1 MTTLTL
7 NAAASAVAEAVR
19 DAWRLVLPIECS
31 GCGEP
36 GAGLCTLCRRA
47 LAADPVLR
55 HLPDGVPVVSSL
67 RYEGRARD
75 VMLAFKECGRTDAAA
90 ALALALHSAV
100 HAAVHSVDTTV
111 ARTAD
116 TPVTRTADTPVTRPT
131 ELALVPASAAALRRR
146 GYDPVAVLVRRAG
159 GRPVRPLRTVRT
171 SGATAAQ
178 KRLDRVART
187 ENRAGSM
194 RARTPLDGR
203 AFVLVDDV
211 LTTGST
217 LVEAAR
223 AIRAA
228 GGVVLAAATV
238 AWTPKRLAE

>member
-1 MTTLTL
+1 MRTL
-7 NAAASAVAEAVR
+7 NAVASAATEAMR
-19 DAWRLVLPIECS
+19 EAWRLVLPIECS

-36 GAGLCTLCRRA
+36 GAGLCAPCRRA

-55 HLPDGVPVVSSL
+55 RLPDGLPVVSSL

-75 VMLAFKECGRTDAAA
+75 VMLAFKESGRTDAAA

-100 HAAVHSVDTTV
+100 HAVAATAVATTAATTAARSV
-111 ARTAD
+111 
-116 TPVTRTADTPVTRPT
+116 
-131 ELALVPASAAALRRR
+131 ELALVPTSAAALRRR

-159 GRPVRPLRTVRT
+159 GRAVRPLRTVRVGVT
-171 SGATAAQ
+171 ATQ
-178 KRLDRVART
+178 KRLDRAART

-203 AFVLVDDV
+203 SFVLVDDV

-217 LVEAAR
+217 LAEAAR

-228 GGVVLAAATV
+228 GGVVVAAATV
-238 AWTPKRLAE
+238 AWTPRRLAE